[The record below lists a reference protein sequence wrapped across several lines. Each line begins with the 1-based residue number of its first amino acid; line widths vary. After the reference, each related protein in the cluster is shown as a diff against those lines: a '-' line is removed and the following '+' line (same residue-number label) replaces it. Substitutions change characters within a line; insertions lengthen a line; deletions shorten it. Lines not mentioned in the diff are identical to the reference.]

1 MNFWCWLLG
10 HKWDYNFVWMPSKR
24 MCKRCDKKEKQV
36 INQPHG
42 HPKDLH
48 KWVDV

>member
-1 MNFWCWLLG
+1 MNFWCWFLG

-24 MCKRCDKKEKQV
+24 TCKRCRKKQKMVENK
-36 INQPHG
+36 PHG

-48 KWVDV
+48 KWVDA